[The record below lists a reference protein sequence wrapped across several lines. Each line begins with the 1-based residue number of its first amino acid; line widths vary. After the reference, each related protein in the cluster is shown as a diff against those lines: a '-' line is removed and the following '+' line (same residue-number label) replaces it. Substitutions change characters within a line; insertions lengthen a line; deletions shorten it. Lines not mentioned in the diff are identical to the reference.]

1 MNYPLFLKRAAK
13 IRTFFLS
20 SKFFCNI
27 FSKKTTNRVFHLPEI
42 GLFLLRISERA
53 SSSVKRLSDLRRDTE
68 RQKRLKNKKMTD
80 QPTNTLICHNE
91 NSMIKTLF
99 YVHVRNLG
107 ISLKHEQFRF
117 RTGFCHYLFKLPDEI
132 RILL

>member
-1 MNYPLFLKRAAK
+1 MFY
-13 IRTFFLS
+13 
-20 SKFFCNI
+20 
-27 FSKKTTNRVFHLPEI
+27 LPEI
-42 GLFLLRISERA
+42 GFFLLRISERA
-53 SSSVKRLSDLRRDTE
+53 SSSVKRLSDLRRDIE

-117 RTGFCHYLFKLPDEI
+117 RTGFSHYLFKLPDEI